1 MAWRRVMVSLAAD
14 QAEAFADALLEA
26 GALSASIEQDRS
38 AGQAEHALFGE
49 PDMPEAGLWPDCLVD
64 ALLPLE
70 AVVADVVAA
79 ASDLAGLPQI
89 PAWTGD
95 TVADQDWVRATQSQ
109 FDPIAIAQGL
119 WIVPTWHEPPDAS
132 AINLRLDPGQ
142 AFGTGS
148 HPTTRLCLQW
158 LAEHRPGGTVL
169 DYGCG
174 SGILAIAARMLGASR
189 AVGVDLD
196 PAAVQTAQDNA
207 RANGVD
213 ASFGLPDLA
222 AAQGQFDVVVANIL
236 TRPLIMLAPLLL
248 ARLRPGGYL
257 VLSGILER
265 QAAEVIQAYGGGAV
279 MRHYGAPGEWVC
291 LTGIRGAPK
300 PTMPHAGT

>member
-14 QAEAFADALLEA
+14 RAEGFADALLER

-49 PDMPEAGLWPDCLVD
+49 PDDGEPGYWPDCLVD
-64 ALLPLE
+64 ALLPLD
-70 AVVADVVAA
+70 ADAGALVAA
-79 ASDLAGLPQI
+79 ASAACQLTTAPS
-89 PAWTGD
+89 WTTD

-109 FDPIAIAQGL
+109 FDPIAAAPGL
-119 WIVPTWHEPPDAS
+119 WIVPSWHEPPDPA

-158 LAEHRPGGTVL
+158 LAAHRPAGSVL

-174 SGILAIAARMLGASR
+174 SGILAIAARLLGA
-189 AVGVDLD
+189 AHVVGVDLD
-196 PAAVQTAQDNA
+196 PAAVATARDNA
-207 RANGVD
+207 QANGVD
-213 ASFGLPDLA
+213 ARFGLPELA
-222 AAQGQFDVVVANIL
+222 EAQGQFDVVVANIL

-248 ARLRPGGYL
+248 ARLRPGGHL
-257 VLSGILER
+257 VLSGILDR
-265 QAAEVIQAYGGGAV
+265 QAEEVIQAYASV
-279 MRHYGAPGEWVC
+279 ADIRHYGEPGEWVC
-291 LTGIRGAPK
+291 LTGQRRSPE
-300 PTMPHAGT
+300 H